1 VSNPA
6 VPTGLDDGL
15 LMRVLKEENRS
26 FFLLVLSGVSCVA
39 VLYTHPWTWILLVM
53 MILSAYLVTT
63 LLLVYFRKKD
73 IHDYLW
79 ELKFI
84 AALPAFNLVM
94 FYVKGLL
101 NVGGGA
107 RIGGYVN
114 VKTFKPSVWNAF
126 LLKHFLDK
134 TFNWYVGGFYAY
146 APTIILAI
154 LGVFSFLDY
163 GDRYNRLLLN

>member
-1 VSNPA
+1 
-6 VPTGLDDGL
+6 
-15 LMRVLKEENRS
+15 MKEENRS
-26 FFLLVLSGVSCVA
+26 FFLLVLSGIFSVS

-79 ELKFI
+79 ELKFL
-84 AALPAFNLVM
+84 AALLAFNLVM

-101 NVGGGA
+101 NIGGGA
-107 RIGGYVN
+107 RIGGYIN

-126 LLKHFLDK
+126 LLKHFLDR
-134 TFNWYVGGFYAY
+134 TFN
-146 APTIILAI
+146 
-154 LGVFSFLDY
+154 
-163 GDRYNRLLLN
+163 